1 MKFSWILAGTILM
14 APSIG
19 AAQQAPILGTWKF
32 DLKQGDKKPGPRIV
46 IVRSDSS
53 ASYGAETV
61 RWRVVGDSLA
71 LALGGEWVNY
81 RLKVKG
87 RRLTLSGGD
96 LTEPVT
102 FNLIGPSDTAPRHG
116 ERPPRPRHRAHLT
129 AGPQSAKSN
138 WIPAER
144 TTEMGPSGRS

>member
-1 MKFSWILAGTILM
+1 LDPGRDT
-14 APSIG
+14 

-32 DLKQGDKKPGPRIV
+32 DLKQGDKKPGPRTV
-46 IVRSDSS
+46 IVRPDSS

-61 RWRVVGDSLA
+61 RWRIIGDSLA

-102 FNLIGPSDTAPRHG
+102 FELVGPPT
-116 ERPPRPRHRAHLT
+116 PRPDTVAV
-129 AGPQSAKSN
+129 PPDPN
-138 WIPAER
+138 
-144 TTEMGPSGRS
+144 TEQI

>member
-1 MKFSWILAGTILM
+1 MKFCWILAGTLLLTPTVAI
-14 APSIG
+14 
-19 AAQQAPILGTWKF
+19 AQKAPILGTWKF

-61 RWRVVGDSLA
+61 RWRIVGDSLA

-87 RRLTLSGGD
+87 KRLTLSGGD

-102 FNLIGPSDTAPRHG
+102 FDLVGPPT
-116 ERPPRPRHRAHLT
+116 PRPDTVAV
-129 AGPQSAKSN
+129 PPDPN
-138 WIPAER
+138 
-144 TTEMGPSGRS
+144 TEPI